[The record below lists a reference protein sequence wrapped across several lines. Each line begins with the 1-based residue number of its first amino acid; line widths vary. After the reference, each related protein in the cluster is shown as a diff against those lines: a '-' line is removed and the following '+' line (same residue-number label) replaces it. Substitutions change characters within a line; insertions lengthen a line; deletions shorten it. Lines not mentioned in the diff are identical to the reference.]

1 MLTKTRRYGN
11 AGVLLSIIFIWSI
24 SMSLG
29 VLPPNWGIPNSESK
43 IQMSQMTLHTD
54 GQDIKDF
61 SGNIVYLRGVCK
73 GDFLIDA
80 TGYFSVTSGV
90 GVWSDSSMR
99 ADVDKMASY
108 GFKLVRIMVNMDWF
122 LDNSKNTWN
131 GANTANRGFTDCL
144 TDYIAY
150 LQTKGMYAL
159 IAPWQVK
166 GASASSG
173 GGQTG
178 GETDPW
184 GYAPISTVND
194 FASWW
199 GTVSVHFQGYNN
211 VLFDLWNEEHGDYST
226 WMNAVTLATRAIRSN
241 SEAIVVVQYGY
252 SGDLGWVTNE
262 WNSRLES
269 LGNIAISQHIYRSTT
284 FGNYQNST
292 SLTAIANVLNNQ
304 WHYNA
309 VIGRYPFI
317 CGEIA
322 AYIGGVWGD
331 DAAEQT
337 WHRSLLS
344 ELNSWGA
351 GYCEWIWDSAYGE
364 ALAVQ
369 NSQRGTL
376 TWAGTNLVNAIA
388 AG

>member
-1 MLTKTRRYGN
+1 
-11 AGVLLSIIFIWSI
+11 
-24 SMSLG
+24 MSLG

-43 IQMSQMTLHTD
+43 IQISPMTLHTD
-54 GQDIKDF
+54 GQDIKDS

-144 TDYIAY
+144 TDYIVY

-166 GASASSG
+166 GASAPSG

-184 GYAPISTVND
+184 GYAPISTIND

-199 GTVSVHFQGYNN
+199 GTVS
-211 VLFDLWNEEHGDYST
+211 S
-226 WMNAVTLATRAIRSN
+226 
-241 SEAIVVVQYGY
+241 
-252 SGDLGWVTNE
+252 
-262 WNSRLES
+262 S
-269 LGNIAISQHIYRSTT
+269 LSK
-284 FGNYQNST
+284 
-292 SLTAIANVLNNQ
+292 L
-304 WHYNA
+304 
-309 VIGRYPFI
+309 
-317 CGEIA
+317 
-322 AYIGGVWGD
+322 
-331 DAAEQT
+331 
-337 WHRSLLS
+337 
-344 ELNSWGA
+344 
-351 GYCEWIWDSAYGE
+351 
-364 ALAVQ
+364 
-369 NSQRGTL
+369 
-376 TWAGTNLVNAIA
+376 
-388 AG
+388 